1 MSTER
6 ERERETERE
15 KCDGIISIADLSQR
29 DKNAT
34 AGGFYLSSLGLVVKF
49 DQITGG
55 GWWRGGGRRERKDCS
70 FIACNSEEGLENI
83 VI

>member
-34 AGGFYLSSLGLVVKF
+34 AGGFYLTLGLVVKF